1 MLHTILK
8 YNVYFCFVNIIS
20 ACRNRTFGSDCKFI
34 CSGNCEN
41 NETCDRTNGA
51 CVNCAPG
58 WEKQYCNKSKKI
70 EREKKNTSNAHLG
83 LNIKI
88 TEEHS
93 YKIITMN
100 VKRNLLFRS

>member
-20 ACRNRTFGSDCKFI
+20 ACRNGTFGSDCKFI

-58 WEKQYCNKSKKI
+58 WENQYCNKSKKI

-88 TEEHS
+88 TKEHS
-93 YKIITMN
+93 YKIIRMN

>member
-20 ACRNRTFGSDCKFI
+20 ACRNGTFGSDCKFI

-58 WEKQYCNKSKKI
+58 WENQYCNKSKKNW
-70 EREKKNTSNAHLG
+70 EREKIHQMLG
-83 LNIKI
+83 LDIKI
-88 TEEHS
+88 TKEHS

>member
-8 YNVYFCFVNIIS
+8 YVYFCFVNIIS
-20 ACRNRTFGSDCKFI
+20 ACRNGTFGSDCKFI

-58 WEKQYCNKSKKI
+58 WENQYCNKSKKI

-100 VKRNLLFRS
+100 VTRNLLFRS

>member
-1 MLHTILK
+1 MVHLEVVASLYAVETVRIMTHVTGELEHVLSVILDGK
-8 YNVYFCFVNIIS
+8 INIVIKV
-20 ACRNRTFGSDCKFI
+20 R
-34 CSGNCEN
+34 
-41 NETCDRTNGA
+41 
-51 CVNCAPG
+51 
-58 WEKQYCNKSKKI
+58 
-70 EREKKNTSNAHLG
+70 KNTSNAHLG

>member
-1 MLHTILK
+1 MEVVASLYAVETVRIMTHVTGETEHVLIVLLDGK
-8 YNVYFCFVNIIS
+8 INIVINV
-20 ACRNRTFGSDCKFI
+20 R
-34 CSGNCEN
+34 
-41 NETCDRTNGA
+41 
-51 CVNCAPG
+51 
-58 WEKQYCNKSKKI
+58 
-70 EREKKNTSNAHLG
+70 KNTSNAHLG